1 MQVLLSSNCSRSGQ
15 ESSHA
20 GASIVAL
27 QVADAK
33 VLIPTTGLVSAQD
46 INAVKDLRLITN
58 SAAGLLADLLISYA
72 DRHSSICCK

>member
-1 MQVLLSSNCSRSGQ
+1 VT
-15 ESSHA
+15 
-20 GASIVAL
+20 L

-58 SAAGLLADLLISYA
+58 PAAGLSADLLLNLSVFK
-72 DRHSSICCK
+72 H

>member
-1 MQVLLSSNCSRSGQ
+1 MT
-15 ESSHA
+15 
-20 GASIVAL
+20 L

-58 SAAGLLADLLISYA
+58 PAAGLSADLLLNLS
-72 DRHSSICCK
+72 DFKH